1 MAQLSLNYQKA
12 LVKKLIIVCRNL
24 KGNYYS
30 ITSVIIIEYWSK
42 GEPATMLLGIMTM
55 PRRFR
60 RHATESADIRLY
72 PLISRGLKKL
82 LFRLSSHNRSLPTT
96 NQSAFSKNQ
105 TATRVPLG
113 LLNLAYQMQKSSSKY
128 FWRVIFPTVGDI
140 IGYDL
145 MLWDMPGGRGTKGR
159 IPTCA

>member
-1 MAQLSLNYQKA
+1 
-12 LVKKLIIVCRNL
+12 
-24 KGNYYS
+24 
-30 ITSVIIIEYWSK
+30 
-42 GEPATMLLGIMTM
+42 MLLGIMTM

-82 LFRLSSHNRSLPTT
+82 FFRLSSHNRSLPTT
-96 NQSAFSKNQ
+96 NKSAFSKNS

-140 IGYDL
+140 IGYDRIRS
-145 MLWDMPGGRGTKGR
+145 DAFGYAGRTR
-159 IPTCA
+159 H